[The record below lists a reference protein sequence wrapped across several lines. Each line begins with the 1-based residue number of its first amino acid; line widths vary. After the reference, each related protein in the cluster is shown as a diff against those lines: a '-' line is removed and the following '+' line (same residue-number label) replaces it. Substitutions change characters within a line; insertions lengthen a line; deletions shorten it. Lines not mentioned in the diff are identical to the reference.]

1 VSEHKVEKG
10 ITITYPGGHTEKLG
24 DCCGW
29 WLGDGV
35 LHTNVRYVA
44 PLDVGYKVVRGPS
57 FPLVNIRK
65 WEENR

>member
-1 VSEHKVEKG
+1 MTEHKTERG
-10 ITITYPGGHTEKLG
+10 IEVTYRDGTTESV
-24 DCCGW
+24 DCSMW

-44 PLDVGYKVVRGPS
+44 PLALGYTIVRGPS

-65 WEENR
+65 WEEVR